1 MSFRREISPAARV
14 YGSSVAVVEPHGLD
28 AIGESERHGTP
39 RDLFGLWFGANSE
52 TANFAVGILAVA
64 LYGTSLAGA
73 CIGLFF
79 GSVLGYVAISL
90 VSVAGPRFG
99 LPQMVISRRAFG
111 RDGNVLPAIF
121 AFLAGVGWFSID
133 CIFGAQALGK
143 LLHVGYPV
151 ALTITLAGSIVI
163 AVYGYNAIHAFERFA
178 AFAMLAGF
186 ATIAVAVLAA
196 AHLNAPFDPHAPFAA
211 GGEIG
216 GVMFSASLAF
226 AYSIGWTP
234 CASDY
239 ARYLP
244 ANSSARAVG
253 LWAFGGGF
261 LASLS
266 LEMLGAAAATAVR
279 GPGIVSA
286 TPAETVGLL
295 AGSNGALA
303 AAGLVTVLIG
313 TMNGNVMNL
322 YSGALSALVAYDPR
336 RRLPF
341 ALATGGAV
349 AALAAAFLILAGVND
364 PTARYPAVTIALVA
378 VAAGALSF
386 AAVRWTLV
394 RWQAA
399 LAVGLVG
406 GALAIVGADPDAT
419 AHVYGNFLGL
429 LSTWAA
435 PWAAILI
442 ASRGATGERYGRWA
456 LTAWVAGIAAGL
468 PFWQQSWFTGPV
480 AAAHPQLGDLSYF
493 VSFGVAYAVYAGA
506 GAAGSRSRK

>member
-1 MSFRREISPAARV
+1 M
-14 YGSSVAVVEPHGLD
+14 YGANVAVVEPHGLE
-28 AIGESERHGTP
+28 AIEENERHGSP

-73 CIGLFF
+73 LVGLAF
-79 GSVLGYVAISL
+79 GSVLGYIAISL

-163 AVYGYNAIHAFERFA
+163 AVYGYNAIHVFERFA
-178 AFAMLAGF
+178 AFAMVAGF
-186 ATIAVAVLAA
+186 ATIAVVVLAR
-196 AHLNAPFDPHAPFAA
+196 AHFNAPFDPHAPYAA

-216 GVMFSASLAF
+216 GIAFSAALAF
-226 AYSIGWTP
+226 AYSIGWAP

-244 ANSSARAVG
+244 ANSSPRAVG

-261 LASLS
+261 VASLS
-266 LEMLGAAAATAVR
+266 LEILGAAAATAVR
-279 GPGIVSA
+279 GPGIASA

-303 AAGLVTVLIG
+303 IVGLLTVLVG

-322 YSGALSALVAYDPR
+322 YSGALSALVAYDPQ

-341 ALATGGAV
+341 ALATGSAV
-349 AALAAAFLILAGVND
+349 AGLAAAFLILAGVND
-364 PTARYPAVTIALVA
+364 PTAHYPVVTIVLVA
-378 VAAGALSF
+378 LAAGALTFS
-386 AAVRWTLV
+386 AVRWTLV

-442 ASRGATGERYGRWA
+442 ASRSATTERYGRVA
-456 LTAWVAGIAAGL
+456 LIAWGGGIAAGL
-468 PFWQQSWFTGPV
+468 PFWQQSWFTGPI

-493 VSFGVAYAVYAGA
+493 VSFAVAYAIVA
-506 GAAGSRSRK
+506 GAAGVRSRK

>member
-1 MSFRREISPAARV
+1 M
-14 YGSSVAVVEPHGLD
+14 YGSNVAAVEPHGLD
-28 AIGESERHGTP
+28 AIPEADRHGTP

-52 TANFAVGILAVA
+52 TANFAVGILAVS

-73 CIGLFF
+73 IAGLLI
-79 GSVLGYVAISL
+79 GSVLGYIAISL
-90 VSVAGPRFG
+90 VSIAGPRLG

-111 RDGNVLPAIF
+111 RDGNVLPAILG
-121 AFLAGVGWFSID
+121 FLAGVGWFSID
-133 CIFGAQALGK
+133 CIFGAQALAA
-143 LLHVGYPV
+143 LLHVEYPI
-151 ALTITLAGSIVI
+151 ALSITLAGSIVI
-163 AVYGYNAIHAFERFA
+163 AVYGYNAIHMFERFA
-178 AFAMLAGF
+178 SVALVAGF
-186 ATIAVAVLAA
+186 ATIAVVVFAH

-216 GVMFSASLAF
+216 GIMFSTALAF
-226 AYSIGWTP
+226 SYSIGWTP
-234 CASDY
+234 CAADY

-244 ANSSARAVG
+244 ANSSGRAVG
-253 LWAFGGGF
+253 LWAFAGGF

-279 GPGIVSA
+279 GPAITSA

-295 AGSNGALA
+295 AGTNGMIATI
-303 AAGLVTVLIG
+303 GLLTVLIG

-322 YSGALSALVAYDPR
+322 YSGALSALVAYDTR

-341 ALATGGAV
+341 ALMSGSIV
-349 AALAAAFLILAGVND
+349 AALAVVFLILAGIND
-364 PTARYPAVTIALVA
+364 STAHYGVGTIAIVA
-378 VAAGALSF
+378 LAAGGLSF

-406 GALAIVGADPDAT
+406 GALAVIGQDPDAT

-435 PWAAILI
+435 PWAAIMI
-442 ASRGATGERYGRWA
+442 ASRDGALERVKHIGVI
-456 LTAWVAGIAAGL
+456 AWVTGIAAGL

-493 VSFGVAYAVYAGA
+493 VSFGVAYAIYAGA
-506 GAAGSRSRK
+506 LALRARTPLPA

>member
-1 MSFRREISPAARV
+1 V
-14 YGSSVAVVEPHGLD
+14 YGANVAVIEPHGLD
-28 AIGESERHGTP
+28 AIDESERHGSP

-73 CIGLFF
+73 LFGLAF
-79 GSVLGYVAISL
+79 GSVLGYIAISL

-163 AVYGYNAIHAFERFA
+163 AVYGYNAIHVFERFA

-186 ATIAVAVLAA
+186 ATIAVVVLSR
-196 AHLNAPFDPHAPFAA
+196 AHLNAPFDPHAPYAA

-216 GVMFSASLAF
+216 GIMFSAALAF

-244 ANSSARAVG
+244 AKSSPRAVG
-253 LWAFGGGF
+253 FWAFAGGF
-261 LASLS
+261 VASLS

-295 AGSNGALA
+295 AGTNGTLA
-303 AAGLVTVLIG
+303 IVGLLTVLIG

-322 YSGALSALVAYDPR
+322 YSGALSALVAYDPQ

-341 ALATGGAV
+341 AIATGAAV
-349 AALAAAFLILAGVND
+349 AGLAAAFLLLAGVND
-364 PTARYPAVTIALVA
+364 PTALYSAPTVVLVA
-378 VAAGALSF
+378 LAAGALTF

-406 GALAIVGADPDAT
+406 GALAVVGADPDAT

-442 ASRGATGERYGRWA
+442 ASHGATTERYGRVA
-456 LTAWVAGIAAGL
+456 LIAWGAGIATGL
-468 PFWQQSWFTGPV
+468 PFWQQSWFTGPI

-493 VSFGVAYAVYAGA
+493 VSFGVAYAVVAGV
-506 GAAGSRSRK
+506 RSRK

>member
-1 MSFRREISPAARV
+1 M
-14 YGSSVAVVEPHGLD
+14 YGSNVAAVEPHGLD
-28 AIGESERHGTP
+28 PIAETERHGTP

-52 TANFAVGILAVA
+52 TANFAVGILAVS

-73 CIGLFF
+73 LIGLAF
-79 GSVLGYVAISL
+79 GSVLGYIAISL
-90 VSVAGPRFG
+90 VSVAGPKFG

-111 RDGNVLPAIF
+111 RDGNVLPAIL

-133 CIFGAQALGK
+133 CIFGAQALGA
-143 LLHVGYPV
+143 LIHIPYWI
-151 ALTITLAGSIVI
+151 ALTITLVCSIVI
-163 AVYGYNAIHAFERFA
+163 AVYGYNAIHMFERYA
-178 AFAMLAGF
+178 AFALVAGF
-186 ATIAVAVLAA
+186 GMIAVVVFSH

-216 GVMFSASLAF
+216 GIAFSAALAF
-226 AYSIGWTP
+226 SYSIGWTP

-244 ANSSARAVG
+244 AKSAPRAIG

-279 GPGIVSA
+279 GPGIASA

-295 AGSNGALA
+295 AGTNGFIASV
-303 AAGLVTVLIG
+303 GLLTVLIG

-322 YSGALSALVAYDPR
+322 YSGALSALVAYDSR

-341 ALATGGAV
+341 ALFSGAIV
-349 AALAAAFLILAGVND
+349 AALATIFLILAGIND
-364 PTARYPAVTIALVA
+364 STAHYSPLTIAIVA
-378 VAAGALSF
+378 LSAGALSF

-406 GALAIVGADPDAT
+406 GALAVVGSDPDAT

-435 PWAAILI
+435 PWAAIMI
-442 ASRGATGERYGRWA
+442 ASREGALERVRHMG
-456 LTAWVAGIAAGL
+456 LIAWVAGIAAGV
-468 PFWQQSWFTGPV
+468 PFWQQSWFVGPL

-493 VSFGVAYAVYAGA
+493 VSFGIAYAIYAIA
-506 GAAGSRSRK
+506 LATRSRTALAV

>member
-1 MSFRREISPAARV
+1 M
-14 YGSSVAVVEPHGLD
+14 YGSNVAAVEPHGLD
-28 AIGESERHGTP
+28 AIPERDRHGDP

-52 TANFAVGILAVA
+52 TANFAVGILAVS

-73 CIGLFF
+73 LIGLAL
-79 GSVLGYVAISL
+79 GSALGYTAISL
-90 VSVAGPRFG
+90 VSVAGPKYG

-111 RDGNVLPAIF
+111 RDGNVIPAIL

-133 CIFGAQALGK
+133 CIFGAQALGA
-143 LLHVGYPV
+143 LMHVNYPV
-151 ALTITLAGSIVI
+151 ALSITLAGSIII

-178 AFAMLAGF
+178 SIALLLGF
-186 ATIAVAVLAA
+186 GTIAVTVFAR
-196 AHLNAPFDPHAPFAA
+196 AHLNAPFDSHAPFAA

-216 GVMFSASLAF
+216 GIAFSAALAF
-226 AYSIGWTP
+226 SYSIGWTP

-244 ANSSARAVG
+244 ADSSPRAIG
-253 LWAFGGGF
+253 LWAFAGGM

-279 GPGIVSA
+279 TPSIVSA

-295 AGSNGALA
+295 AGTNGVIATV
-303 AAGLVTVLIG
+303 GLLTVLIG

-322 YSGALSALVAYDPR
+322 YSGALSALVAYDSR
-336 RRLPF
+336 RRLVF
-341 ALATGGAV
+341 ALVMGAIV
-349 AALAAAFLILAGVND
+349 ASLAVGFLVLAGIND
-364 PTARYPAVTIALVA
+364 TTAHYGARTIAIVA
-378 VAAGALSF
+378 IAAGTLSF
-386 AAVRWTLV
+386 TTVRWTLV

-406 GALAIVGADPDAT
+406 GALAVIGQDPDAT

-435 PWAAILI
+435 PWAAIMI
-442 ASRGATGERYGRWA
+442 ASREGELERVKHMG
-456 LTAWVAGIAAGL
+456 LIAWLVGIAAGV
-468 PFWQQSWFTGPV
+468 PFWQQSWFTGPI

-493 VSFGVAYAVYAGA
+493 IGFLVAYAVYAGA
-506 GAAGSRSRK
+506 VAIRSRK

>member
-1 MSFRREISPAARV
+1 M
-14 YGSSVAVVEPHGLD
+14 YGANVAVVEPHGLD
-28 AIGESERHGTP
+28 PIDANERHGSP

-52 TANFAVGILAVA
+52 TANFAVGILAVS

-73 CIGLFF
+73 LAGLAF
-79 GSVLGYVAISL
+79 GSVLGYIAISL

-133 CIFGAQALGK
+133 CIFGAQALGA

-151 ALTITLAGSIVI
+151 ALTLTLAGSIVI
-163 AVYGYNAIHAFERFA
+163 AVYGYNAIHVFERFA

-186 ATIAVAVLAA
+186 ATIAVVVLAR
-196 AHLNAPFDPHAPFAA
+196 AHLNAPFAA

-216 GVMFSASLAF
+216 GIAFSAALAF
-226 AYSIGWTP
+226 AYSIGWSP

-244 ANSSARAVG
+244 ASSSPRAVG
-253 LWAFGGGF
+253 LWAFAGGF

-266 LEMLGAAAATAVR
+266 LEVLGAAAATAVR
-279 GPGIVSA
+279 GPGIASA
-286 TPAETVGLL
+286 TPTETVGLL
-295 AGSNGALA
+295 AGTNGALA
-303 AAGLVTVLIG
+303 TIGLLTVLVG

-341 ALATGGAV
+341 ALATGAAV
-349 AALAAAFLILAGVND
+349 AVLAAVFLTLAGAND
-364 PTARYPAVTIALVA
+364 PPARYPVVTIVLVGF
-378 VAAGALSF
+378 AAGGLTF

-442 ASRGATGERYGRWA
+442 ASRDATAERYGRVA
-456 LTAWVAGIAAGL
+456 LIAWGAGIAAGL
-468 PFWQQSWFTGPV
+468 PFWQQSWFVGPI
-480 AAAHPQLGDLSYF
+480 AATHPQLGDLSYF
-493 VSFGVAYAVYAGA
+493 VSFAVAYAIEAGA
-506 GAAGSRSRK
+506 VALRSRK

>member
-1 MSFRREISPAARV
+1 V
-14 YGSSVAVVEPHGLD
+14 YGASVAAVEPHGLD
-28 AIGESERHGTP
+28 AIDERERHGSP

-52 TANFAVGILAVA
+52 TANFAVGILAVS

-73 CIGLFF
+73 VMGLAF
-79 GSVLGYVAISL
+79 GSVLGYTAISL

-133 CIFGAQALGK
+133 CIFGAQALGA
-143 LLHVGYPV
+143 LLHAGYPV
-151 ALTITLAGSIVI
+151 ALSITLAGSIVI
-163 AVYGYNAIHAFERFA
+163 AVYGYNAIHVFERFSA
-178 AFAMLAGF
+178 IALLLGF
-186 ATIAVAVLAA
+186 ATIAVVVFAH
-196 AHLNAPFDPHAPFAA
+196 AHLNAPFDAHAPFAA

-216 GVMFSASLAF
+216 GVAFSAALAF

-244 ANSSARAVG
+244 ASSPPRAVG

-261 LASLS
+261 LASLG

-279 GPGIVSA
+279 GPGIASA

-295 AGSNGALA
+295 AGGNGTIATI
-303 AAGLVTVLIG
+303 GLLTVLLG

-322 YSGALSALVAYDPR
+322 YSGALSALVAYDSR

-341 ALATGGAV
+341 ALVTGAIV
-349 AALAAAFLILAGVND
+349 AALAALFLIVGGTTD
-364 PTARYPAVTIALVA
+364 PTANYPATTIALVA
-378 VAAGALSF
+378 FCAGALTF

-406 GALAIVGADPDAT
+406 GALAVVGADPDAT

-435 PWAAILI
+435 PWAAIMI
-442 ASRGATGERYGRWA
+442 ASRRATQNRYGRAA
-456 LTAWVAGIAAGL
+456 LAAWIIGIAAGV
-468 PFWQQSWFTGPV
+468 PFWQQSWFVGPI
-480 AAAHPQLGDLSYF
+480 ANAHPQLGDLSYF
-493 VSFGVAYAVYAGA
+493 VSFGVAFAIYAGA
-506 GAAGSRSRK
+506 DAAAERSRK

>member
-1 MSFRREISPAARV
+1 M
-14 YGSSVAVVEPHGLD
+14 YGSNVAAVEPHGLD
-28 AIGESERHGTP
+28 AIPPGDRHGTP
-39 RDLFGLWFGANSE
+39 RDLFGLWFGANAE
-52 TANFAVGILAVA
+52 TANFAVGILAVS
-64 LYGTSLAGA
+64 LYGTSLGGA
-73 CIGLFF
+73 LIGLAF
-79 GSVLGYVAISL
+79 GSLLGYVAISL
-90 VSVAGPRFG
+90 VSVAGPKFG

-111 RDGNVLPAIF
+111 RDGNVIPAIL

-133 CIFGAQALGK
+133 CIFGAQALSA

-151 ALTITLAGSIVI
+151 ALTLTLAGSIVI

-178 AFAMLAGF
+178 SIALLLGF
-186 ATIAVAVLAA
+186 GTIAAVVFAR

-216 GVMFSASLAF
+216 GIAFSAALAF
-226 AYSIGWTP
+226 SYSIGWTP

-244 ANSSARAVG
+244 ANSSPRAIAW
-253 LWAFGGGF
+253 WAFAGGI

-266 LEMLGAAAATAVR
+266 LELLGAAAATAVR
-279 GPGIVSA
+279 TSSIVSA

-295 AGSNGALA
+295 AGTNGTIATI
-303 AAGLVTVLIG
+303 GLLTVLIG

-322 YSGALSALVAYDPR
+322 YSGALSALVAYDLR

-341 ALATGGAV
+341 ALLMGAIV
-349 AALAAAFLILAGVND
+349 AVLALGFLILAGIND
-364 PTARYPAVTIALVA
+364 PTARYGVVKIAVVTL
-378 VAAGALSF
+378 AAGTLSF

-406 GALAIVGADPDAT
+406 GALAVIGQDPDAT
-419 AHVYGNFLGL
+419 ARVYGNFLGL

-435 PWAAILI
+435 PWAAIMIASHEGDLKRVRHMGLI
-442 ASRGATGERYGRWA
+442 AW
-456 LTAWVAGIAAGL
+456 LAGIAAGV
-468 PFWQQSWFTGPV
+468 PFWQQSWFTGPI
-480 AAAHPQLGDLSYF
+480 AALHPQLGDLSYF
-493 VSFGVAYAVYAGA
+493 IGFSVAYAVYAGA
-506 GAAGSRSRK
+506 VAIRSRK

>member
-1 MSFRREISPAARV
+1 V
-14 YGSSVAVVEPHGLD
+14 YGANVAVVEPHGLD
-28 AIGESERHGTP
+28 AIDASERHGSP

-52 TANFAVGILAVA
+52 TANFAVGIIAVS
-64 LYGTSLAGA
+64 LYGTSLLGAIAGLA
-73 CIGLFF
+73 L
-79 GSVLGYVAISL
+79 GSVLGYIAISL
-90 VSVAGPRFG
+90 VSVAGPRYG

-133 CIFGAQALGK
+133 CIFGAQALGA
-143 LLHVGYPV
+143 LLHVSYPI
-151 ALTITLAGSIVI
+151 ALTLTLTASIVI
-163 AVYGYNAIHAFERFA
+163 AVYGYNAIHVFERFA
-178 AFAMLAGF
+178 GVALLVGF
-186 ATIAVAVLAA
+186 TTIAVAVLAR

-216 GVMFSASLAF
+216 GIAFSASLAF

-244 ANSSARAVG
+244 ATASPRAVG
-253 LWAFGGGF
+253 LWAFAGGF

-279 GPGIVSA
+279 GPGIANA

-303 AAGLVTVLIG
+303 TVGLLTVLIG

-341 ALATGGAV
+341 ALATGAAV
-349 AALAAAFLILAGVND
+349 AALAALFLILAGVND
-364 PTARYPAVTIALVA
+364 PSAHYPVATIVLVA
-378 VAAGALSF
+378 VAAGALTF

-406 GALAIVGADPDAT
+406 GALAIIGADPDAT
-419 AHVYGNFLGL
+419 ARVYGNFLGL

-442 ASRGATGERYGRWA
+442 ASRGATEERYGRSA
-456 LTAWVAGIAAGL
+456 LVAWGAGIAAGL

-493 VSFGVAYAVYAGA
+493 VSFAVAYTMEAGA
-506 GAAGSRSRK
+506 MTKRSRK